1 MEVGGIGWQSKEEF
15 KEQILSHVYTNSDR
29 RLFKKKKKK
38 KFVQSYLLFDVL
50 SIKLYFEYKLFW
62 QYDNNTLTLVVV
74 LFYKQR
80 KPWNIYIF
88 F

>member
-38 KFVQSYLLFDVL
+38 KVCSIL
-50 SIKLYFEYKLFW
+50 SAF
-62 QYDNNTLTLVVV
+62 
-74 LFYKQR
+74 
-80 KPWNIYIF
+80 
-88 F
+88 